1 MNRMYQ
7 DIPRLYVIAGL
18 AGSGKTRLI
27 KSLQKLGTQAIDL
40 EGLAGHRGSVF
51 GFNPT
56 VQQPNQKFFHQ
67 RLKSIWQKL
76 DTSQVVFIER
86 ERPFIGCLDIPE
98 PIYAQ
103 MQQSPIILLKTNR
116 YRRIEH
122 ILFDY
127 SHLPTKEINEALDK
141 LAPNLGREIW
151 AQCKSL
157 LEKHHLPQLVDCLL
171 DYYDQSKNYQVS
183 GGIYCTFSVEKQ
195 SFAIIAKDI
204 LNKV

>member
-1 MNRMYQ
+1 MYQ
-7 DIPRLYVIAGL
+7 DIPHLYVIAGL

-27 KSLQKLGTQAIDL
+27 KSLQKLGTQAINL

-51 GFNPT
+51 GFHQT

-67 RLKSIWQKL
+67 SLKSIWQKL

-86 ERPFIGCLDIPE
+86 EGPFIGRLDIPA

-103 MQQSPIILLKTNR
+103 MQHAPIILLKTNR

-122 ILFDY
+122 IFFDY
-127 SHLPTKEINEALDK
+127 SHLSTKEINEALDK
-141 LAPNLGREIW
+141 LAPNLGRERW
-151 AQCKSL
+151 TQCKSL
-157 LEKHHLPQLVDCLL
+157 LKNYQLPQLVDCLL
-171 DYYDQSKNYQVS
+171 DYYDKSKNYQIS
-183 GGIYCTFSVEKQ
+183 DDIYYTYLVGQQ

-204 LNKV
+204 LKR